1 MKIILKAWLKTK
13 TKYKIQKGKDSKT
26 NAGSERGG
34 QPQQMDLM
42 TGNITMVWNIT
53 TVSNITMVADITM
66 VAEIFAF

>member
-42 TGNITMVWNIT
+42 TGNITTGNIT

-66 VAEIFAF
+66 VAEGFAF